1 MMGLSEEKI
10 AKWGQSGKAAKLV
23 KAAGTRKENLKLALA
38 KAMGNVKDEQ
48 TFNILI
54 TYLRDRNPEIR
65 IAALESLEKI
75 NSKNAIEHVRGLIND
90 PDPKVSEKAR
100 SVLKA
105 LHK

>member
-10 AKWGQSGKAAKLV
+10 AKWGQSGKAA
-23 KAAGTRKENLKLALA
+23 KLALA

-105 LHK
+105 LHR